1 MSTTKIVFCDN
12 DALSR
17 ETIKILLKK
26 TLSVEIVGEFDNKDD
41 LLNQLN
47 EISPDI
53 VIYDLH
59 TNQRDDI
66 LTIQEILL
74 INPALKVIVTSTF
87 EDLKT
92 IILAFTMG
100 AIAILSKR
108 RLTIRDLTN
117 AITSSHH
124 NTHYLSRSC
133 EFKIENISKM
143 IQLNY
148 LHPSI

>member
-1 MSTTKIVFCDN
+1 MPTTKIVFCDN

-26 TLSVEIVGEFDNKDD
+26 SLSVEIVGEFDNKVD
-41 LLNQLN
+41 LMNQLD

-59 TNQRDDI
+59 TNQREDI
-66 LTIQEILL
+66 LAIREILL

-87 EDLKT
+87 EDFKT
-92 IILAFTMG
+92 ISLAFTMG
-100 AIAILSKR
+100 AIAILTKR
-108 RLTIRDLTN
+108 SLTIRDLTN
-117 AITSSHH
+117 AISSSHH
-124 NTHYLSRSC
+124 NTHYLSHGS
-133 EFKIENISKM
+133 EFKLENISKM